1 MSSDATD
8 VGRDLA
14 RAQGLLELKRFDDAG
29 SLLERLLGRE
39 PDNPL
44 AWGLLAQAK
53 LGADDPRD
61 ALEAAERAAALAP
74 DDDWP
79 HRLRSIA
86 LQQLG
91 DDEGAI
97 SAAREAVAAGP
108 HTWQAYSRLAIAL
121 GVAKRDLD
129 EALASAELGVELGP
143 HVPAAHYAL
152 GVVHDRRGDHAEA
165 ERCFRQALELDPQ
178 HTPSHNALAARQ
190 LAASRGRPGNL
201 AAAASGFRD
210 AVRADPRS
218 GVSGRNLELVIR
230 HFLARVSYLVFII
243 VWLASGVGGGTAA
256 DRIGPLLLLLIPAA
270 FAARFL
276 AALAPDLRRQVWY
289 MAFHGPLAP
298 PMIAQASAVGLL
310 FVSAAA
316 PSGARAGFSGAA
328 VLASLIARF
337 LIVRRTG
344 IGRVLSAHGAR
355 IILAAVAL
363 VILFLVGTTVGGG
376 FDPSRGLAVVI
387 LGAAL
392 GVVGYR
398 LKQRRASFR

>member
-44 AWGLLAQAK
+44 AWGLLAQSK
-53 LGADDPRD
+53 LGAEDPRG

-97 SAAREAVAAGP
+97 AAAREAVAAGP

-121 GVAKRDLD
+121 GVAKQDLD

-178 HTPSHNALAARQ
+178 HTPSHNALATRQ

-210 AVRADPRS
+210 AVQADPRS
-218 GVSGRNLELVIR
+218 GVSGRNLELVLR
-230 HFLARVSYLVFII
+230 HFLVRVSYLVFII
-243 VWLASGVGGGTAA
+243 VWLASRVSGGTLT
-256 DRIGPLLLLLIPAA
+256 DRIGPLLLLVIPVA
-270 FAARFL
+270 FAGRFL
-276 AALAPDLRRQVWY
+276 VGLTPDLRRQLRY
-289 MAFHGPLAP
+289 IAFHGPLRTP
-298 PMIAQASAVGLL
+298 VIAQICAVFLL
-310 FVSAAA
+310 FVGAVA
-316 PSGARAGFSGAA
+316 PSHDRPAIGVAAFLISLGARLLLIRRSGSRIVFAP
-328 VLASLIARF
+328 LAWFRR
-337 LIVRRTG
+337 RRT
-344 IGRVLSAHGAR
+344 
-355 IILAAVAL
+355 
-363 VILFLVGTTVGGG
+363 
-376 FDPSRGLAVVI
+376 
-387 LGAAL
+387 
-392 GVVGYR
+392 
-398 LKQRRASFR
+398 FR